1 MSYADHPRGPY
12 SKPVMVYSG
21 ADQPSNSAPSTGDT
35 NLAAVIFEDGS
46 LTGMW
51 RGDRK
56 VAKHYGPVYQYQFR
70 VSASNWKDP
79 TTYVWGHALKPYNI
93 FPQLVGPNDTTNC
106 GIEDPTLWVDK
117 AGIVHAV
124 VHNWKAG
131 GHAVSADRGKTWQWY
146 GGNCSS
152 ATGPSSLD
160 WTRSV
165 WPPTINFTD
174 QTSLYPHRRER
185 PHLVIGNDGAVVAL
199 TTAVQLGN
207 DHTFTLV
214 QETHSSS

>member
-70 VSASNWKDP
+70 
-79 TTYVWGHALKPYNI
+79 
-93 FPQLVGPNDTTNC
+93 LVGPNDTTNC